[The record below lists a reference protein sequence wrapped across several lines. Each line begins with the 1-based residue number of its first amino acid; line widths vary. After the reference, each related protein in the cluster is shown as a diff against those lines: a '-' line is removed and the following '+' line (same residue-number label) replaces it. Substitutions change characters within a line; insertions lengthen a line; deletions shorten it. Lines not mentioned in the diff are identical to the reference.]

1 MINEGF
7 KSQVQI
13 LKLLSHPARLAI
25 LELLRNGEECV
36 CHMEAFL
43 GYKQAYLSQQLAV
56 LREAEIIQDRRDG
69 WNIFYKVI
77 QPDIYKVVE
86 AINEFVGEDIAN
98 TLAVDICECPKCMV
112 ERK

>member
-1 MINEGF
+1 MIYERY

-13 LKLLSHPARLAI
+13 MKLLSHPARLAI

-77 QPDIYKVVE
+77 QPDIYNVVD
-86 AINEFVGEDIAN
+86 AINEYVGEILPIEADE
-98 TLAVDICECPKCMV
+98 ICECPKCLE